1 MTPYAE
7 MLMNYLPAEC
17 RPAFAFECREYGK
30 DPLLALLLQMFG
42 GLFGVADFYLGNIAR
57 GILMAIGT
65 ISGIGVVITVPV
77 WLYHCCTIWFDTEA
91 DNDAIAYALAY
102 RYLAAGYVPR
112 PGTAPAAD
120 PHPPQHHRRPNG
132 PHAVRRTVILS
143 VAPEQAKRVEG
154 A

>member
-57 GILMAIGT
+57 GVLMAIGT

-77 WLYHCCTIWFDTEA
+77 WLYRCCVVWFDTEA
-91 DNDAIAYALAY
+91 DNDAVAYALAY
-102 RYLAAGYVPR
+102 RYLAAGTFRGPEPPPPPIRPR
-112 PGTAPAAD
+112 PNITGVPM
-120 PHPPQHHRRPNG
+120 
-132 PHAVRRTVILS
+132 VR
-143 VAPEQAKRVEG
+143 AQQ
-154 A
+154 